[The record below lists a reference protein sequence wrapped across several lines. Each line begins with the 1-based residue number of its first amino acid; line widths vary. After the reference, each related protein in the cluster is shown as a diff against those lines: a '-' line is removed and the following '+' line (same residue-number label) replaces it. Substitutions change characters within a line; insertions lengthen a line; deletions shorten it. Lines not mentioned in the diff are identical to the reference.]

1 MVVSKPVRR
10 VIALSPLPWG
20 AILYRY
26 SSVFPPGPMTKWFN
40 TAGPCKATIHYLV
53 PPSQRLPNLV
63 RLIDQE
69 NYFVIHAPRQTGK
82 TTAMLTLAQE
92 LTQQGTYAAVLL
104 SVEVG
109 AAFPQNPG
117 MAEAAI
123 LADWRQTAEFWLPP
137 DLQPP
142 PWPPSA
148 PGQQIGA
155 ALRLWAKACPRPLV
169 VFIDEVDALRDETLI
184 ALLRQLRSGYALRPL
199 GFPQSI
205 ALIGMRDVRD
215 YKVAAG
221 GSDRLSTA
229 SPFNIKVESL
239 TLGNFSFA
247 EVEELYR
254 QHTQATGQVFTPA
267 AIDHAFA
274 LTTGQPWLV
283 NALARQATEVL
294 APDPTIA
301 ITPAIIDQAQEIL
314 INRQDTHLD
323 SLAERLRED
332 RVRAIIQPILAG
344 QELPQTP
351 ADDLRYVLDLGLC
364 SQDQRGGIQIAN
376 PIYREV
382 IPTVLATN
390 AIASLTFLQPTW
402 LSPTGELWP
411 DALLQA
417 FLDFWRQH
425 GQPLLKSTPYPEI
438 APHLVLM
445 AFLHRV
451 VNGGGSLEREYAIG
465 SGRMDICLRYGQ
477 VTLAMELKV
486 WKPGRP
492 DPLAQG
498 LEQLDRYLA
507 GLGLD
512 QGWLVVF
519 DQRPDLPLLEERT
532 SASGVTSPGGR
543 RVTVI
548 RG

>member
-1 MVVSKPVRR
+1 MP
-10 VIALSPLPWG
+10 
-20 AILYRY
+20 
-26 SSVFPPGPMTKWFN
+26 
-40 TAGPCKATIHYLV
+40 
-53 PPSQRLPNLV
+53 
-63 RLIDQE
+63 
-69 NYFVIHAPRQTGK
+69 
-82 TTAMLTLAQE
+82 
-92 LTQQGTYAAVLL
+92 
-104 SVEVG
+104 
-109 AAFPQNPG
+109 
-117 MAEAAI
+117 AE
-123 LADWRQTAEFWLPP
+123 LPP
-137 DLQPP
+137 PAWPEAPP
-142 PWPPSA
+142 LRR
-148 PGQQIGA
+148 IGA
-155 ALRLWAKACPRPLV
+155 ALQAWAAQCPRPLV
-169 VFIDEVDALRDETLI
+169 VFIDEIDSLQNQTLI
-184 ALLRQLRSGYALRPL
+184 TVLRQIRDGFPRRPQ

-254 QHTQATGQVFTPA
+254 QHTQATGQGFTAA
-267 AIDHAFA
+267 AIDQAFA
-274 LTTGQPWLV
+274 LTAGQPWLV

-294 APDPTIA
+294 AHDPTIA
-301 ITPAIIDQAQEIL
+301 ITPAIVDQAKDIL
-314 INRQDTHLD
+314 IDRQDTHLD

-417 FLDFWRQH
+417 FLGFWRQH

-451 VNGGGSLEREYAIG
+451 VNDGGGSLEREYAIG

-477 VTLAMELKV
+477 VTLGMELKV

-512 QGWLVVF
+512 QGWLVIF

-532 SASGVTSPGGR
+532 TASVVTSPGGR
-543 RVTVI
+543 GVTVI

>member
-1 MVVSKPVRR
+1 
-10 VIALSPLPWG
+10 
-20 AILYRY
+20 
-26 SSVFPPGPMTKWFN
+26 MTQWFN
-40 TAGPCKATIHYLV
+40 TAGPCKANIHYLV
-53 PPSQRLPNLV
+53 PPTQRLPNLV

-92 LTQQGTYAAVLL
+92 LTQRGTYAAVLL

-109 AAFPQNPG
+109 SVCPDQPDQ
-117 MAEAAI
+117 AELAI
-123 LADWRQTAEFWLPP
+123 LDAWRGAISYYLPAE
-137 DLQPP
+137 LQPP
-142 PWPPSA
+142 AWPDA
-148 PGQQIGA
+148 PPLRRIGA
-155 ALRLWAKACPRPLV
+155 ALQVWAEQCPRPLV
-169 VFIDEVDALRDETLI
+169 VFIDEIDSLQNQTLI
-184 ALLRQLRSGYALRPL
+184 TVLRQIRDGFPRRPQ

-221 GSDRLSTA
+221 GSSRLNTA
-229 SPFNIKVESL
+229 SPFNIKVASL
-239 TLGNFSFA
+239 TLGNFSYA
-247 EVEELYR
+247 EVEGLYR
-254 QHTQATGQVFTPA
+254 QHTEATGQVFTA
-267 AIDHAFA
+267 EAVHHAFD
-274 LTTGQPWLV
+274 LTQGQPWLV
-283 NALARQATEVL
+283 NALAKEATEVL
-294 APDPTIA
+294 APDPATP
-301 ITPAIIDQAQEIL
+301 ITPQLLDRAKDIL
-314 INRQDTHLD
+314 IDRQDTHLD

-344 QELPQTP
+344 EELPDTP
-351 ADDLRYVLDLGLC
+351 EDDRRFVLDLGLC
-364 SQDQRGGIQIAN
+364 SQDQRRGIQIAN

-402 LSPTGELWP
+402 LSPMGELLP
-411 DALLQA
+411 ELLLEI
-417 FLDFWRQH
+417 FLNFWRQH

-477 VTLAMELKV
+477 VTLGMELKV
-486 WKPGRP
+486 WKPSRP

-512 QGWLVVF
+512 QGWLVIF